1 MLESQ
6 KHQYQ
11 RRRPE
16 ETLLYKALA
25 EHLGSFLA
33 NLEEEGKSLPKHVEK
48 ELRAYLEC
56 EVLAYAFVRVKCED
70 CKSELLVA
78 FSCKK
83 RGFCPSCGGKRMAET
98 AAYLVDNIIPP
109 VRIRQYVLSVPIP
122 LRYWMASNKNLL
134 GKVHKIFASETQ
146 KFLHKKTQKS
156 ITQWI
161 CLLCWEIW
169 RSTQPQR
176 PLSLTTNRR
185 SL

>member
-1 MLESQ
+1 MFDPQ
-6 KHQYQ
+6 KHLYQ

-16 ETLLYKALA
+16 ETLLYKTLA

-56 EVLAYAFVRVKCED
+56 EVLAYGFVRVKCED

-83 RGFCPSCGGKRMAET
+83 RGFCPSCGGKKVAET
-98 AAYLVDNIIPP
+98 AAYLVDKIIPS

-122 LRYWMASNKNLL
+122 LRYWMARGKKLL
-134 GKVHKIFASETQ
+134 AGVHKIFANETQ
-146 KFLHKKTQKS
+146 KFLHKKK
-156 ITQWI
+156 
-161 CLLCWEIW
+161 
-169 RSTQPQR
+169 
-176 PLSLTTNRR
+176 
-185 SL
+185 

>member
-1 MLESQ
+1 MREPQ
-6 KHQYQ
+6 KHLYQ

-16 ETLLYKALA
+16 ETLLYKTLA
-25 EHLGSFLA
+25 EHLNSFLA

-56 EVLAYAFVRVKCED
+56 EVLAYGFVRVKCED

-122 LRYWMASNKNLL
+122 LRYWMASNKKLL
-134 GKVHKIFASETQ
+134 AGVHKIFASETQ
-146 KFLHKKTQKS
+146 KFLHKKK
-156 ITQWI
+156 
-161 CLLCWEIW
+161 
-169 RSTQPQR
+169 
-176 PLSLTTNRR
+176 
-185 SL
+185 

>member
-1 MLESQ
+1 MLEPQ
-6 KHQYQ
+6 KHTHQ

-16 ETLLYKALA
+16 ETLLYKTLA

-56 EVLAYAFVRVKCED
+56 GILAYGFVRVKCED

-98 AAYLVDNIIPP
+98 AAY
-109 VRIRQYVLSVPIP
+109 QS
-122 LRYWMASNKNLL
+122 
-134 GKVHKIFASETQ
+134 G
-146 KFLHKKTQKS
+146 
-156 ITQWI
+156 
-161 CLLCWEIW
+161 
-169 RSTQPQR
+169 
-176 PLSLTTNRR
+176 
-185 SL
+185 